1 MPLIVLKYFNLE
13 TETCGL
19 VERGVGLYLLSPS
32 HISILQKS
40 EWHGGQKALLTET
53 FFRAE
58 GLRSIKNRHVSYVSL
73 QRARGVVWPVG
84 KLSDLEDW
92 LDMPSPKVHG

>member
-1 MPLIVLKYFNLE
+1 MPLIVFKYFYLE

-19 VERGVGLYLLSPS
+19 VERGIVLYLLSPS

-53 FFRAE
+53 FFSRRVRALDKIGTWVVCLYCVPA
-58 GLRSIKNRHVSYVSL
+58 GLCDRLVNLVTLRTGLKCAHPR
-73 QRARGVVWPVG
+73 
-84 KLSDLEDW
+84 
-92 LDMPSPKVHG
+92 